1 MFKTQL
7 TFPKKKKKKKYG
19 RLKKIIITII
29 TTIKK
34 ILSES
39 TEVYK
44 VQSCSEGPF
53 D

>member
-7 TFPKKKKKKKYG
+7 TFPQKIKKIWKTKKKTK
-19 RLKKIIITII
+19 TII
-29 TTIKK
+29 TTIE